1 MISREKD
8 DVNNTKSVLMN
19 PNEKNCYIDQT
30 EFYIESHFKN
40 EAVENVLGVKIKEGI
55 TGLEDIE
62 NSDAKIF

>member
-1 MISREKD
+1 MISKEKD
-8 DVNNTKSVLMN
+8 DVDNTKSVLMYQ
-19 PNEKNCYIDQT
+19 NEKNRYIDQT

-40 EAVENVLGVKIKEGI
+40 DAVENVLGVKIKEGI